1 MLQTVTLMGDYRD
14 GENLKSFRICYRIS
28 CMILLF
34 SYKMLAKT
42 TCDRLQKELT
52 TLNVHS

>member
-1 MLQTVTLMGDYRD
+1 MLQTVTLMGE
-14 GENLKSFRICYRIS
+14 ENLKSFRICYRIS